1 MTLDEETTEQKVL
14 ASLNCRTLVN
24 GATVP
29 TQPIA
34 GDVGISAT
42 QLQHA
47 LSALLRRGYVT
58 GDGADSSITP
68 EGHAW
73 LS

>member
-1 MTLDEETTEQKVL
+1 MTPDKEAIEQKVL

-29 TQPIA
+29 TEPIA
-34 GDVGISAT
+34 RDVGISVT

-47 LSALLRRGYVT
+47 LSALLQRGYIT
-58 GDGADSSITP
+58 GDGANSSITP
-68 EGHAW
+68 DGHAW